1 MGDVNLTTGVKT
13 FSSDGMKTQKFDNT
27 PPAPKEYD
35 AVLNAGSVA
44 IANTAD
50 GRPYIQGVRFELK
63 GTATV
68 EGGRNRSISA
78 TFWLD
83 TKAFKADGTPAV
95 AKADGLVPL
104 ARAMGEEVSLPEV
117 TISGTDAEGNAR
129 DMDML
134 DPRATKAWFQAHD
147 GRTLRLKTKL
157 RPDRDDPKV
166 KYGAVHFFIEQQTSG
181 GTVSAPAVDDNIVIP

>member
-1 MGDVNLTTGVKT
+1 
-13 FSSDGMKTQKFDNT
+13 MKTQKFDNT

-35 AVLNAGSVA
+35 AVLNASGVA

-50 GRPYIQGVRFELK
+50 GRPYISGVRFELK

-68 EGGRNRSISA
+68 EGGRNRSISH

-95 AKADGLVPL
+95 GKADGVVPC

-117 TISGTDAEGNAR
+117 TISGTDAEGNPR

-134 DPRATKAWFQAHD
+134 DPRATKAWLQAHD
-147 GRTLRLKTKL
+147 GRNLRLKTKL

-181 GTVSAPAVDDNIVIP
+181 GAATAPVVDDNIVIP

>member
-1 MGDVNLTTGVKT
+1 MGEANLTTGVKT

-35 AVLNAGSVA
+35 AVLNASGVA
-44 IANTAD
+44 IANTSD

-63 GTATV
+63 GTASV
-68 EGGRNRSISA
+68 EGGRNRTISA

-95 AKADGLVPL
+95 GKADGIVPL
-104 ARAMGEEVSLPEV
+104 ARAMGEEVSLPEIV
-117 TISGTDAEGNAR
+117 ISGTDAEGNAR

-134 DPRATKAWFQAHD
+134 DPRATKAWFQQHD
-147 GRTLRLKTKL
+147 GKQLRLKTKL

-181 GTVSAPAVDDNIVIP
+181 GSTTAPVADDIVIP